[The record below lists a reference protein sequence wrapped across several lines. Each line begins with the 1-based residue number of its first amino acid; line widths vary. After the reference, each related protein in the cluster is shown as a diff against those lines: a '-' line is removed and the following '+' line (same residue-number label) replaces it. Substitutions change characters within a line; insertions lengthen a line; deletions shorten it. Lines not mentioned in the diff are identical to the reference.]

1 MSDQEQKP
9 LTLSPELAE
18 LMERMVSAAV
28 KASRAPNAKETREIE
43 ADIERERRR
52 TMLAVELGKV
62 EQEHQERRKNGCS
75 HSRYENGSKNAGQP
89 APKGTGEW
97 TTGGQLVG
105 RDTACTICVRC
116 AYNWIWKPTWE
127 EREYINNVGML
138 GMAPPK
144 PEQVI
149 SEG

>member
-1 MSDQEQKP
+1 MSEPDNKSDQQP
-9 LTLSPELAE
+9 MMLTPEML
-18 LMERMVSAAV
+18 ERIIKAA
-28 KASRAPNAKETREIE
+28 RAPNAKEAREIE
-43 ADIERERRR
+43 ADVEREKRR
-52 TMLAVELGKV
+52 TLLAVELAKS
-62 EQEHQERRKNGCS
+62 EQATMDRKKNGCS
-75 HSRYENGSKNAGQP
+75 HSRYENGSRNAGQA

-116 AYNWIWKPTWE
+116 AYSWIWKPTWE
-127 EREYINNVGML
+127 QREYIENVGML